1 MFRKRTGIA
10 LVLIILVYGIIL
22 QSDEGFH
29 YLRKASYIIKH
40 IVNYSFLFLIAF
52 IGYWG
57 WSNYN
62 KVWVK
67 KVWILLYSMAII
79 IITIAGLIDL
89 YSKITNISVRNFLGD
104 FRFFFSTPL
113 PYAILFFLSGIKQFK
128 IN

>member
-10 LVLIILVYGIIL
+10 LVVIILMYGIFL

-29 YLRKASYIIKH
+29 YLKGASYITKH
-40 IVNYSFLFLIAF
+40 IVNYSFLVLTGFM
-52 IGYWG
+52 GYWG

-67 KVWILLYSMAII
+67 QVWILLYGIVII

-89 YSKITNISVRNFLGD
+89 YSKITNVSMRNFLGE

-113 PYAILFFLSGIKQFK
+113 PYAILFFLSRLKQFK
-128 IN
+128 VE